1 MSLPKKLARG
11 VRRPIARVLTLARHS
26 ASYPFDTPLT
36 REIHAIERRGS
47 EKALRSMKDLPG
59 MEEPPRHGLPG
70 LAYQIVRH
78 YKPRIVVEL
87 GMLDGLEALA
97 IGSALRD
104 IGEGG
109 KLFLIDIE
117 VKEEAHQAF
126 LKHRAG
132 LGLDSA
138 IDPLRVTPDEARGQV
153 ARPIDLL
160 LIDARR
166 DRDAVEA
173 DFESYSPI
181 VRPGGL
187 VLFLGVKSDPE
198 VRPLWKKMTRNHE
211 NHTVRRY
218 GGVGVIRIKQ
228 L

>member
-36 REIHAIERRGS
+36 REIHQVERRGS
-47 EKALRSMKDLPG
+47 EKALRAMKDLPG
-59 MEEPPRHGLPG
+59 MEDPPRHGLPG
-70 LAYQIVRH
+70 LAYQIVNH

-87 GMLDGLEALA
+87 GLLDGLEALA
-97 IGSALRD
+97 IGTALRD

-109 KLFLIDIE
+109 KLFVVDAGG
-117 VKEEAHQAF
+117 KDDAHQAF
-126 LKHRAG
+126 LKHQAG
-132 LGLDSA
+132 LGLDPV
-138 IDPLRVTPDEARGQV
+138 ITPLRIGHDEARDQV
-153 ARPIDLL
+153 TRPIDLL

-166 DRDAVEA
+166 SRDAVEA

-181 VRPGGL
+181 VRPGGM
-187 VLFLGVKSDPE
+187 VLFLGVKSEPE
-198 VRPLWKKMTRNHE
+198 VRPFWKKMTRNHE

-218 GGVGVIRIKQ
+218 GGVGIIRIKQ
-228 L
+228 Q